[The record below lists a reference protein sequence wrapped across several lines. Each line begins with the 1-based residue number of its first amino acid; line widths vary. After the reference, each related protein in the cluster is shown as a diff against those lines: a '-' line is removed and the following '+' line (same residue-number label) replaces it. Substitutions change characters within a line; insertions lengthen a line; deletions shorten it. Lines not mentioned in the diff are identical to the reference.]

1 MNENELKFLWQ
12 SASEK
17 LQNSLKINK
26 KNTNE
31 ITKLNVQNVLS
42 TMKPKKVFL
51 IIFGVIWVIALAS
64 LLSNLLIN
72 HLQEA
77 SLFFMFSVAIL
88 LLLNVFAIAVYI
100 YQIDLI
106 NKIDYSEPVLI
117 IQKKISILKIST
129 LNVAR
134 ILFLQLP
141 VWTIF
146 YWNEKMFVAENWVFV
161 AIQVMVALSFT
172 YFALWL
178 FFNIKYENKNK
189 KWFQLIFRGKE
200 WQPILQSIEFLNQIE
215 EYQENGDERYFY

>member
-88 LLLNVFAIAVYI
+88 LLLNVFAIAVYV